1 MLGRAMTEWAIL
13 VILVPAV
20 IVPVVLLLGFAGCFS
35 KPEFVGRPFI
45 TVAEATSTTSIR
57 IEWSYDGDGII
68 EFEIEVSEVGGSV
81 LPIIKVPPPAT
92 SREVTGLDEAST
104 YSFRVR
110 VIRNGEDTNFSPP
123 VEASTFGQTFALIYV
138 PGQANDVTV
147 EGSTLILRI
156 EPSRL
161 SRSGSL
167 VVLTLTG
174 PSAGTTSLDRIY
186 LSQPAAAGDPYDA
199 APDLTP
205 VFDINNGDAV
215 VIIGPGELRTL
226 PSVAYSLDELRPLL
240 VAMDITPA
248 PLSPSTIRAQP
259 VPAQDGVTF
268 ARSVI
273 EAALPDRT
281 TGYSPQG
288 SFFVLS
294 RIDVA

>member
-1 MLGRAMTEWAIL
+1 MAEWVLLLLLAA
-13 VILVPAV
+13 AV
-20 IVPVVLLLGFAGCFS
+20 IVPAVLLLGFAGCLS
-35 KPEFVGRPFI
+35 KPPFI
-45 TVAEATSTTSIR
+45 HRPIILLAEATSTSAIR
-57 IEWSYDGDGII
+57 LEWSYGGSGATA
-68 EFEIEVSEVGGSV
+68 FEIELTKVGDSLVESV
-81 LPIIKVPPPAT
+81 TAPSSPF
-92 SREVTGLDEAST
+92 EVTGLEERST
-104 YSFRVR
+104 YSFR
-110 VIRNGEDTNFSPP
+110 IKALHANDDDSPWSPP
-123 VEASTFGQTFALIYV
+123 VEASTLGQTFALVYV
-138 PGQANDVTV
+138 PGQASDVTV

-167 VVLTLTG
+167 AVLTVTG

-186 LSQPAAAGDPYDA
+186 LSQPSAAGDQYDA
-199 APDLTP
+199 GPDLTP

-215 VIIGPGELRTL
+215 VIIGPGELRQL
-226 PSVAYSLDELRPLL
+226 PSVAYNLDEARPLL
-240 VAMDITPA
+240 VAIDITPA

-268 ARSVI
+268 ARSGI